1 MNTATHSR
9 IPLPDGARV
18 AVVGGGPAGAF
29 FAIHLLQKARAAG
42 KHVEVIVFERRRN
55 AAGCGPFA
63 CGSHW
68 HGCNYCAGGI
78 SPRLHQVL
86 DGLNLKLPEAVVQ
99 SRIHSVTIQ
108 GYWKN
113 IELEVPGDRQMVSVF
128 RGSRPAWSVGEVQ
141 SFDGFLL
148 DQALAAGASLVE
160 GDVLGVERPDGGKP
174 LITYSL
180 KGVETEFLAD
190 FVVFAVG
197 VNSSATLPGGQSPL
211 LRTIDRLMPGF
222 ARPRTRRTL
231 IFELQAGS
239 ELPGHLKDSI
249 FFVEYG
255 SKSLPLE
262 MCSLV
267 PKRKCITVVLVG
279 KCVDAAR
286 DLAEARG
293 IMRRFVELPHIR
305 RILSPLSGL
314 TAVCA
319 CSPSMV
325 VGSARNPFGDRVSAV
340 GDLVTSRLYKD
351 GILSAHQTA
360 HALAE
365 SLVCEGVDEASLRR
379 GYGPTLKKFVRHN
392 RFASLA
398 FLLHRCFFSSSILS
412 RVLYQAVISE
422 RKTTPTAR
430 RHLEKILWR
439 IASGDDEYEEIFW
452 SMVHPATL
460 WAVLIGGGMVTLRN
474 YLTELVFGLQWEGF
488 GRFTTGVSLERL
500 EEKRRQFSRLVAEAD
515 IRLPTDLEFER
526 MYTIKIAAP
535 REMIL
540 DQLQNFGETDRPY
553 LHPRW
558 VRIQRVEGTPHEPGC
573 VIQYQIIS
581 RQITFR
587 LRLEKL
593 VGDHLAVYRVLD
605 GFARGGVLLFEVE
618 KGADGVCLLSIYVA
632 FCFPRGRSF
641 PGRAFWWV
649 YRHLFPAFVHD
660 VLWNHSLC
668 QLRDVVETRAHKTA
682 AEGPTL
688 DYQMKV
694 SMLQAG
700 AR

>member
-1 MNTATHSR
+1 
-9 IPLPDGARV
+9 L
-18 AVVGGGPAGAF
+18 
-29 FAIHLLQKARAAG
+29 
-42 KHVEVIVFERRRN
+42 EVIVFERRRH
-55 AAGCGPFA
+55 AGGVHHSG

-68 HGCNYCAGGI
+68 HGCNFCAGGI

-86 DGLNLKLPEAVVQ
+86 EDLNLKLPETVVQ

-108 GYWKN
+108 GFWKN

-128 RGSRPAWSVGEVQ
+128 RGSRPAWSAGGVQ

-148 DQALAAGASLVE
+148 DQALAVGATLVE
-160 GDVLGVERPDGGKP
+160 GDVLGVDRPDGGKP
-174 LITYSL
+174 VITCHL
-180 KGVETEFLAD
+180 QGGKKEFSAD
-190 FVVFAVG
+190 FVAFAVG
-197 VNSSATLPGGQSPL
+197 VNNSATEPGGESPL
-211 LRTIDRLMPGF
+211 MRTIDRLMPGF

-231 IFELQAGS
+231 IFEIQAGS

-249 FFVEYG
+249 YFVEYG
-255 SKSLPLE
+255 SKELPLE

-267 PKRKCITVVLVG
+267 PKRKCVTVVLVG
-279 KCVDAAR
+279 KCVDAVR
-286 DLAEARG
+286 DLSEARG

-305 RILSPLSGL
+305 RTLSPVSGL

-319 CSPSMV
+319 CSPYMV
-325 VGSARNPFGDRVSAV
+325 TGSARNPFGDRVSAV
-340 GDLVTSRLYKD
+340 GDMATSRLYKD

-360 HALAE
+360 KAIADT
-365 SLVCEGVDEASLRR
+365 LVKQGVDEASLRR
-379 GYGPTLKKFVRHN
+379 GYGPTLKRFARHN
-392 RFASLA
+392 RFASVV
-398 FLLHRCFFSSSILS
+398 FLLHRCFFSSSVLS

-422 RKTTPTAR
+422 RKTTPSAR

-460 WAVLIGGGMVTLRN
+460 WAVLIGGGLVTLRN

-515 IRLPTDLEFER
+515 IRLPANLEFER

-535 REMIL
+535 RELIL
-540 DQLQNFGETDRPY
+540 DQLENFGETDRSY

-558 VRIQRVEGTPHEPGC
+558 VRIQRVEGTPHAPGC
-573 VIQYQIIS
+573 VIQYRILS
-581 RQITFR
+581 RHLTFR
-587 LRLEKL
+587 LRLEQL

-618 KGADGVCLLSIYVA
+618 DGADGVCLLSIYVA
-632 FCFPRGRSF
+632 FCFPRGGSLA
-641 PGRAFWWV
+641 GRMFW
-649 YRHLFPAFVHD
+649 RLFRLLFPAFVHD

-668 QLRDVVETRAHKTA
+668 QLRDVVETRAHQPPPD
-682 AEGPTL
+682 GPLLT
-688 DYQMKV
+688 YQMKV
-694 SMLQAG
+694 TMQRAG

>member
-1 MNTATHSR
+1 MKSAAPTR
-9 IPLPDGARV
+9 INLPDGATV
-18 AVVGGGPAGAF
+18 AIIGGGPAGAF
-29 FAIHLLQKARAAG
+29 FVIHLLKKARAAG
-42 KHVEVIVFERRRN
+42 KNFKVVVFERRRH
-55 AAGCGPFA
+55 ASAGAPCA

-68 HGCNYCAGGI
+68 RGCNYCAGGI

-86 DGLNLKLPEAVVQ
+86 EDLSLQLPEAVVQ

-108 GYWKN
+108 GFWKN
-113 IELEVPGDRQMVSVF
+113 IELEVPDDRQMVSVF
-128 RGSRPAWSVGEVQ
+128 RGSRPGWTAGEVQ

-148 DQALAAGASLVE
+148 DQALAAGATLIE
-160 GDVLGVERPDGGKP
+160 GDVVGVQRPDGGKP
-174 LITYSL
+174 EITYNL
-180 KGVETEFLAD
+180 KGAEKQLQAD

-197 VNSSATLPGGQSPL
+197 VNDSTTSPGGQSPL
-211 LRTIDRLMPGF
+211 LQTVERLMPGF
-222 ARPRTRRTL
+222 ERPKTRRTL
-231 IFELQAGS
+231 IFELQSGS
-239 ELPGHLKDSI
+239 ELPAHLKDSI

-267 PKRKCITVVLVG
+267 PKRRCVTVVLVG
-279 KCVDAAR
+279 RCVDEAR
-286 DLAEARG
+286 DPAETRG

-305 RILSPLSGL
+305 RTLSPLSDL

-360 HALAE
+360 SALAE
-365 SLVCEGVDEASLRR
+365 TLVGGGVDEASLRQ
-379 GYGPTLKKFVRHN
+379 GYGPTLNRFARHN
-392 RFASLA
+392 RFASLV

-422 RKTTPTAR
+422 RKTTPSAQ

-452 SMVHPATL
+452 SMVHPATV
-460 WAVLIGGGMVTLRN
+460 WAVLIGGGIVTLRN

-500 EEKRRQFSRLVAEAD
+500 EEKRRQFGRLVAEAD
-515 IRLPTDLEFER
+515 IRLPADLEFER

-540 DQLQNFGETDRPY
+540 DQLENFGEGDRSY
-553 LHPRW
+553 LHPRF
-558 VRIQRVEGTPHEPGC
+558 VRIRRVEGTPHEPGC
-573 VIQYQIIS
+573 VIQYEILS
-581 RQITFR
+581 PRHTFR

-605 GFARGGVLLFEVE
+605 GFARDGILLFEVE
-618 KGADGVCLLSIYVA
+618 RGAEGVCLLSIYVA
-632 FCFPRGRSF
+632 FCFPKGKSLLGRV
-641 PGRAFWWV
+641 FWWMF
-649 YRHLFPAFVHD
+649 RLLFPAFVHD

-668 QLRDVVETRAHKTA
+668 QLRDVAETQAHKNA
-682 AEGPTL
+682 SAGPTL
-688 DYQMKV
+688 NYQMKV
-694 SMLQAG
+694 TMLRAG
-700 AR
+700 A